1 LRTSAAETSS
11 GIDRGVLLRYEALA
25 PPPDALVLAL
35 DVGTSSCRASFYDL
49 EARPISARVSQI
61 HYAPSVTPDGG
72 AELDPQTLFE
82 NLCAVIDEV
91 LRGEGRRVA
100 AVAASTFWHSL
111 LGVDARG
118 NPKTPVYLWLDG
130 RARREMAG
138 LHVELDER
146 QVHARTGC
154 VLHWTYWPAKL
165 RWLRRTTP
173 DVYAS
178 VTRWVSFGEFFQQ
191 RLTGTTAVS
200 RSMASGTGLL
210 DVHTGAWDPAML
222 ELLELEPRQLGD
234 LASLGEADATTT
246 RWPALKSVLWLP
258 AVGDGAC
265 SNVGAGCASPEH
277 FALMIGTSGAERAV
291 WSPPADFLIPWGL
304 WCYRV
309 DERRIA
315 MGGAL
320 NDGGSL
326 LDWLRGTLQL
336 PGLREAESE
345 VASMEP
351 DSHGLTV
358 LPFWGGERN
367 PDWADDAR
375 GAVFGLRLSTTPV
388 AILRACLEAV
398 ALRFAT
404 LDSLL
409 LEAVSDVREVVATG
423 GALLHSDA
431 WMQIMADALGRPV
444 LASAEPEA
452 SSRGAAILALEA
464 LGVAPDAVLP
474 ETTTRF
480 EPVAAHTRRYREAA
494 QRQRRLYDALI
505 R

>member
-1 LRTSAAETSS
+1 L
-11 GIDRGVLLRYEALA
+11 
-25 PPPDALVLAL
+25 
-35 DVGTSSCRASFYDL
+35 YDL
-49 EARPISARVSQI
+49 EARPVGAHVAQI
-61 HYAPSVTPDGG
+61 HYAPRVTPDGG
-72 AELDPQTLFE
+72 AELDPEILFDH
-82 NLCAVIDEV
+82 LCAVIDDV
-91 LRGEGRRVA
+91 LRTARQPIA

-111 LGVDARG
+111 MGVDAHG

-130 RARREMAG
+130 RARGEMAA
-138 LHVELDER
+138 LQTELDER
-146 QVHARTGC
+146 EVHARTGC

-165 RWLRRTTP
+165 RWLRRTAP
-173 DVYAS
+173 DVYTS
-178 VTRWVSFGEFFQQ
+178 VARWISFGEYFQQ
-191 RLTGTTAVS
+191 HLTGATAVS

-210 DVHTGAWDPAML
+210 DVHSGAWDPAML
-222 ELLELEPRQLGD
+222 ELLELEPRHLGT
-234 LASLGEADATTT
+234 LQALGEADATAT
-246 RWPALKSVLWLP
+246 RWPALEGVLWLP

-291 WSPPADFLIPWGL
+291 WSPPADFVIPWGL

-309 DERRIA
+309 DETRIA

-326 LDWLRGTLQL
+326 LDWLRTTLQL
-336 PGLREAESE
+336 PDLHQAEAD
-345 VASMEP
+345 VARIEP

-375 GAVFGLRLSTTPV
+375 GAILGLRLSTQPV
-388 AILRACLEAV
+388 AIVRACLEAV

-404 LDSLL
+404 LDALL
-409 LEAVSDVREVVATG
+409 LEALPDVREVIATG
-423 GALLHSDA
+423 GALLHSNA

-444 LASAEPEA
+444 LASAEAEA

-464 LGVAPDAVLP
+464 LGATTHAIRP

-480 EPVAAHTRRYREAA
+480 EPAAEHTRRYRRAA
-494 QRQRRLYDALI
+494 ERQRRLYDAVI